1 MAARHYSTAARTR
14 RRAVPAGRE
23 WIRRV
28 MRIPPGARV
37 RGTPKPRRLRAPDLR
52 CTAARPVVPEPFAE
66 MASKSPADTPFQ
78 DTLHGAEPGPTRLAR
93 ARVREALAE
102 RRAAD
107 VTGLVGAA
115 RGLLVRDL
123 LAPGPGRARL
133 VLCVAIDEDEADALA
148 RDLSFFL
155 GADAVLRV
163 PADAVLP
170 YDDLSPDRG
179 VEMERLSALAR
190 LHLAPEAV
198 QAVVVSARGLCRRV
212 VPRRVFEEGAE
223 LLGKGL
229 ELPREAL
236 AQKLVLLGFSRT
248 PLVEDPGTFAV
259 RGGIVDLWS
268 PADPRPVR
276 LEYFGDE
283 IESCRAFDP
292 ANQRSGEEV
301 PEVLLCPAREALFT
315 PAGKEAAKA
324 AVRDAAERV
333 NRPTTQVREVLE
345 QIDAGTPFFGM
356 EALLPGFHGG
366 GLGTI
371 FDYLPASAA
380 AYVDDAAA
388 LEEGLAALGAE
399 LAREHEGALRRE
411 ELAFPP
417 AAHFL
422 PADEAQARLRD
433 RPLVRRHRVFLGTA
447 EPIRLAFEETAGL
460 RGEIEAAHGEEGA
473 LVPLTR
479 RLEDWRRRGLAAVV
493 VCSSPSSSERLRRLL
508 EDRRQHAR
516 VHTGPLGD
524 AAAVYD
530 AAVHA
535 HVYAGEI
542 SGGFVDGDGRL
553 AVVSD
558 EEIFGR
564 RVRRRARKASDENAF
579 AAAFRD
585 LNEGDLVVHVEHG
598 IARYLGLT
606 KMQIR
611 GVEGDFL
618 VLAYDGA
625 DRLYLPVAK
634 LRQVQ
639 KFTGSSPDAVRLDR
653 LGGTS
658 FALRKAR
665 VKEQLLKMAAE
676 LLNVYAARAAH
687 PGHAF
692 PEPDET
698 YREFEA
704 EFPWE
709 ETPDQAKAIED
720 VLSDMMKKGRRGEGG
735 ARATVAA
742 GGPGGRAS
750 SAPPPPMDRLVCGDV
765 GYGKTEV
772 AMRGAMLAITAKKQV
787 ALLVP
792 TTVLASQHERTFRE
806 RFKGYPVRVEALSS
820 MKDPP
825 EIKAI
830 LKDAAQ
836 GKVDILI
843 GTHRLL
849 ANDVAFKDLGLV
861 VVDEE
866 QRFGVAHK
874 ERLKKLRKLV
884 DVLTLTATPI
894 PRTLHMSLAGVR
906 DLSIIATPPEDRR
919 AIRTFVMKFDPGA
932 VKEAIDNELK
942 RGGQVYFV
950 HNRVRSIAAIQRF
963 LAELVPQARIGVA
976 HGQMHVH
983 ELEKVMSRFVNK
995 ELDVLVAT
1003 SIIES
1008 GLDIPSANTIIV
1020 NRADHFGL
1028 AQLYQIRG
1036 RVGRSRERA
1045 YAYLLVPA
1053 RRPVTADARKRLE
1066 VLQRFSELG
1075 AGFQIASHD
1084 LEIRGAGNLLG
1095 KDQSGHIEAIGF
1107 ELYSELLDEA
1117 VRELRGEAPR
1127 EDLDPDVQLPIP
1139 AFLPEAYVPDVH
1151 QRLFFY
1157 KRLAQAG
1164 TDEELDEIRAE
1175 LIDRCGDPP
1184 DEVDA
1189 LCQVMSLKVRLRA
1202 LRIRALEAGPGRL
1215 VLTLGEGAALDP
1227 FQLAKKVQ
1235 ASNGALR
1242 LTPDMKLVVRLGAAP
1257 KPAAA
1262 PPPAKGGAR
1271 AARTAQAVRQA
1282 IAAAMPATPTPAQ
1295 EAAAG
1300 RELLRAAREALQ
1312 ELSGLTRADA

>member
-1 MAARHYSTAARTR
+1 VAAT
-14 RRAVPAGRE
+14 
-23 WIRRV
+23 
-28 MRIPPGARV
+28 PGA
-37 RGTPKPRRLRAPDLR
+37 LAHDAP
-52 CTAARPVVPEPFAE
+52 
-66 MASKSPADTPFQ
+66 PAQ
-78 DTLHGAEPGPTRLAR
+78 SAR
-93 ARVREALAE
+93 ARLRQAIAQGRIAE
-102 RRAAD
+102 
-107 VTGLVGAA
+107 VTGVVGAY

-133 VLCVAIDEDEADALA
+133 VLCVAADEDEADALH
-148 RDLSFFL
+148 RDVSFFL
-155 GADAVLRV
+155 GASAALRV

-179 VEMERLSALAR
+179 VEMDRLSALAR
-190 LHLAPEAV
+190 LHLAPESV
-198 QAVVVSARGLCRRV
+198 QAVVVSARGLCRRL
-212 VPRRVFEEGAE
+212 VPRRVFEEGSE

-229 ELPREAL
+229 EIPRETL
-236 AQKLVLLGFSRT
+236 ASKLMALGFSRT

-268 PADPRPVR
+268 PADARPVR
-276 LEYFGDE
+276 LEFFGDE
-283 IESCRAFDP
+283 VESCRAFDP
-292 ANQRSGEEV
+292 ANQRSGGDV
-301 PEVLLCPAREALFT
+301 AEVLLCPAREVLFT
-315 PAGKEAAKA
+315 DAGKAAAKA
-324 AVRDAAERV
+324 AVREAAERV

-345 QIDAGTPFFGM
+345 SIDAGTPFFGM
-356 EALLPGFHGG
+356 EALLPGFHAG

-371 FDYLPASAA
+371 FDYLPPGTA
-380 AYVDDAAA
+380 AYVDDVAV
-388 LEEGLAALGAE
+388 LEEALASLADE
-399 LAREHEGALRRE
+399 LAREHEAALRRA

-417 AAHFL
+417 EGHFL
-422 PADEAQARLRD
+422 SPADALARLGE
-433 RPLVRRHRVFLGTA
+433 RPLLRRHRVWMGTA
-447 EPIRLAFEETAGL
+447 EPVRFDLQDTSGI
-460 RGEIEAAHGEEGA
+460 RGEIEAAHGEDGA
-473 LVPLTR
+473 LAPLTR
-479 RLEDWRRRGLAAVV
+479 RLDEWRRRGLASLL

-516 VHTGPLGD
+516 VHAGPPGD
-524 AAAVYD
+524 AAALYD
-530 AAVHA
+530 PAVHA
-535 HVYAGEI
+535 HVLSGEI
-542 SGGFVDGDGRL
+542 SGGFVDVEGRL

-558 EEIFGR
+558 EEVFGR
-564 RVRRRARKASDENAF
+564 RVRKRARKASDENAF
-579 AAAFRD
+579 AAVFRE

-618 VLAYDGA
+618 VLAYEGA

-639 KFTGSSPDAVRLDR
+639 KFTGASPETVRLDR

-687 PGHAF
+687 PGAAF

-698 YREFEA
+698 FREFEA

-709 ETPDQAKAIED
+709 ETPDQEKAIAD
-720 VLSDMMKKGRRGEGG
+720 VLRDMTKKRVGRAQGQADEPGPARQRVPGAERGF
-735 ARATVAA
+735 AA
-742 GGPGGRAS
+742 GSDLERAGGSGGPAS
-750 SAPPPPMDRLVCGDV
+750 SAPSPPMDRLVCGDV

-772 AMRGAMLAITAKKQV
+772 AMRAAMLAILARRQV
-787 ALLVP
+787 AVLVP
-792 TTVLASQHERTFRE
+792 TTVLAAQHERTFRE
-806 RFKGYPVRVEALSS
+806 RFKGYPVRIEAISR
-820 MKDPP
+820 MKSA
-825 EIKAI
+825 EEVKRI
-830 LKDAAQ
+830 LKDTAQ
-836 GKVDILI
+836 GKVDVLL
-843 GTHRLL
+843 GTHRIL
-849 ANDVAFKDLGLV
+849 ASDVSFKDLGLV

-866 QRFGVAHK
+866 QRFGVVHK
-874 ERLKKLRKLV
+874 ERLKKLRQLV

-932 VKEAIDNELK
+932 VKEAIENELK
-942 RGGQVYFV
+942 RGGQVFYV
-950 HNRVRSIAAIQRF
+950 HNRVRSIAAMEKF
-963 LAELVPQARIGVA
+963 LTELVPQARIGVA
-976 HGQMHVH
+976 HGQMGEGKL
-983 ELEKVMSRFVNK
+983 ELVMSRFVNK
-995 ELDVLVAT
+995 ELDVLLAT

-1008 GLDIPSANTIIV
+1008 GLDIPSANTIVV
-1020 NRADHFGL
+1020 NRADAFGL

-1075 AGFQIASHD
+1075 AGFRIASHD

-1095 KDQSGHIEAIGF
+1095 RDQSGHIEAVGF

-1117 VRELRGEAPR
+1117 VRELKGEPPR
-1127 EDLDPDVQLPIP
+1127 EDLDPDVQLPVP
-1139 AFLPEAYVPDVH
+1139 AFIPEAYVPDVH

-1175 LIDRCGDPP
+1175 MIDRFGDPP

-1189 LCQVMSLKVRLRA
+1189 LCEVMAVKVRLRE

-1227 FQLAKKVQ
+1227 FRLAKHVQ
-1235 ASNGALR
+1235 SSAGALR
-1242 LTPDMKLVVRLGAAP
+1242 LTPDMKLVVRLGEAKPPRAP
-1257 KPAAA
+1257 A
-1262 PPPAKGGAR
+1262 PGRGAPSR
-1271 AARTAQAVRQA
+1271 AARTAQAVREA
-1282 IAAAMPATPTPAQ
+1282 VAAAMPAPPTPAQ

-1300 RELLRAAREALQ
+1300 RELLRAAREALRDLAKLART
-1312 ELSGLTRADA
+1312 EA

>member
-1 MAARHYSTAARTR
+1 VRHYSTAAGTR
-14 RRAVPAGRE
+14 KRAVPPGRE
-23 WIRRV
+23 WIQRV
-28 MRIPPGARV
+28 MTIPPGARV
-37 RGTPKPRRLRAPDLR
+37 GGTPKPRRLHAPDLR
-52 CTAARPVVPEPFAE
+52 CTPARPVVPERFAE
-66 MASKSPADTPFQ
+66 MAPNSPADTPFQ
-78 DTLHGAEPGPTRLAR
+78 DTLHGAEPGPTRIAR

-102 RRAAD
+102 RRLAD

-123 LAPGPGRARL
+123 LAPGPSRARC
-133 VLCVAIDEDEADALA
+133 VLCVATDEDEADALA
-148 RDLSFFL
+148 RDLAFFL

-198 QAVVVSARGLCRRV
+198 QAVVVSTRGLCRRV

-268 PADPRPVR
+268 PADARPVR

-292 ANQRSGEEV
+292 TNQRSGEEV

-333 NRPTTQVREVLE
+333 NRPTSQVREVLE

-388 LEEGLAALGAE
+388 LEEGLAALGEE

-422 PADEAQARLRD
+422 AADEAQARLRD

-473 LVPLTR
+473 LAPLTR
-479 RLEDWRRRGLAAVV
+479 RLEDWRKRGLAAVL

-516 VHTGPLGD
+516 VHTGALGD
-524 AAAVYD
+524 AAAIYD

-564 RVRRRARKASDENAF
+564 RVRKRARKASDENAF

-585 LNEGDLVVHVEHG
+585 LDEGDLVVHVEHG

-720 VLSDMMKKGRRGEGG
+720 VLRDMRKQRKGP
-735 ARATVAA
+735 AA
-742 GGPGGRAS
+742 A
-750 SAPPPPMDRLVCGDV
+750 APMDRLVCGDV

-772 AMRGAMLAITAKKQV
+772 AMRGAMLAVTAKKQV

-792 TTVLASQHERTFRE
+792 TTVLAAQHERTFRE
-806 RFKGYPVRVEALSS
+806 RFKGYPIRIEALSR
-820 MKDPP
+820 MKTA
-825 EIKAI
+825 EEVKAI
-830 LKDAAQ
+830 LKDAAA

-843 GTHRLL
+843 GTHRIL
-849 ANDVAFKDLGLV
+849 ANDVSFKDLGLV

-932 VKEAIDNELK
+932 VKEAIENELK

-950 HNRVRSIAAIQRF
+950 HNRVRSIAAIQKF
-963 LAELVPQARIGVA
+963 LSELVPQARIGVA
-976 HGQMHVH
+976 HGQMG
-983 ELEKVMSRFVNK
+983 EGKLEAVMSRFVNK

-1095 KDQSGHIEAIGF
+1095 KDQSGHIEAVGF

-1117 VRELRGEAPR
+1117 VRELRGEAPK
-1127 EDLDPDVQLPIP
+1127 EDIDPDVQLPIP

-1242 LTPDMKLVVRLGAAP
+1242 LTPDMKLVVRLGGAP

-1300 RELLRAAREALQ
+1300 RELLRAAREALE
-1312 ELSGLTRADA
+1312 ELSGLARADA